1 MPSDAR
7 RPDNLPESRR
17 DWHRRV
23 WRLAGPIILSNMS
36 VPLLGAVDTAVV
48 GHLPDP
54 VYIGS
59 VAVGAIIFNFLYWG
73 FGFLR
78 MGTTG
83 FTAQA
88 LGAGDGAEVRAIFG
102 RGLIIGVGLAL
113 FLVAAQM
120 PIRLTALGL
129 IEASAEV
136 ERLAAAYYDIRI
148 WSAPAA
154 LANYAVIGWLLGMQR
169 TRTILVLQ
177 FLLNGLNIVLDL
189 WFVLGLGWGVEGV
202 ALATVISEY
211 CAALAGLWIVFGLLR
226 RDGGRWDYRRIFD
239 RARLIAFARV
249 NGDIFIRTLC
259 LIFAFSYFTAQ
270 SARMGDVLL
279 AANAVLMHFQHFMAF
294 GLDGFAF
301 AAEALIGGAV
311 GARDRTALR
320 AAVSVSTQWAFA
332 ISAVYVA
339 VYALLGTS
347 IIAALTGITEVR
359 AAAATFLPWA
369 IAAPLISVWSYQ
381 LDGIF
386 IGATRTADMR
396 NAMLVS
402 LAAYFAAIHLLVPAM
417 GNHGLW
423 LALMVFMLA
432 RAATLAFYYPRLERA
447 VGGQGSARI

>member
-1 MPSDAR
+1 MPSDGS
-7 RPDNLPESRR
+7 DLSDLPPSRR
-17 DWHRRV
+17 EWHRRV

-54 VYIGS
+54 VYIGA
-59 VAVGAIIFNFLYWG
+59 VAVGAIIFNFIYWG

-88 LGAGDGAEVRAIFG
+88 LGAGDGVEVRAIFG
-102 RGLIIGVGLAL
+102 RGLIIGVGLGL
-113 FLVAAQM
+113 CLVAAQI
-120 PIRLTALGL
+120 PIGLGAFGL
-129 IEASAEV
+129 IEASGEV

-148 WSAPAA
+148 WGAPAA

-189 WFVLGLGWGVEGV
+189 TFVLGFGWGVEGV
-202 ALATVISEY
+202 ALATLISEY
-211 CAALAGLWIVFGLLR
+211 CAAVAGLWIVFGLLR
-226 RDGGRWDYRRIFD
+226 RDGGRWDYGRIFD
-239 RARLIAFARV
+239 RTRLVAFARV

-311 GARDRTALR
+311 GARDRRALR

-332 ISAVYVA
+332 ISALYVA
-339 VYALLGTS
+339 VYAGLGTS
-347 IIAALTGITEVR
+347 IIAALTGIAEVR
-359 AAAATFLPWA
+359 MAAATFLPWA
-369 IAAPLISVWSYQ
+369 IAAPLVSVWSYQ

-386 IGATRTADMR
+386 IGATRTGDMR

-402 LAAYFAAIHLLVPAM
+402 LAAYLAAVHLLVPM
-417 GNHGLW
+417 LGNHGLW
-423 LALMVFMLA
+423 LALMVFMVA
-432 RAATLAFYYPRLERA
+432 RAATLALYYPRLEKA
-447 VGGQGSARI
+447 VGT

>member
-1 MPSDAR
+1 MPSDG
-7 RPDNLPESRR
+7 NTGLPESLPVSRR
-17 DWHRRV
+17 EWHRRV
-23 WRLAGPIILSNMS
+23 WRIAGPIVLANMS

-48 GHLPDP
+48 GHLPNP
-54 VYIGS
+54 VYIGA
-59 VAVGAIIFNFLYWG
+59 VAIGAVIFNFLYWG

-88 LGAGDGAEVRAIFG
+88 LGAGDHAEAHAIFA

-113 FLVAAQM
+113 CLVAAQM
-120 PIRLTALGL
+120 PIRLAALGF
-129 IEASAEV
+129 IAASAEV
-136 ERLAAAYYDIRI
+136 EGLAAAYYDIRI
-148 WSAPAA
+148 WGAPAA

-169 TRTILVLQ
+169 TRTILILQ
-177 FLLNGLNIVLDL
+177 FFLNGLNIALDL
-189 WFVLGLGWGVEGV
+189 FFVLGLGWGVEGV
-202 ALATVISEY
+202 AVATLIAEY
-211 CAALAGLWIVFGLLR
+211 CAALAGLWIVFGIIR
-226 RDGGRWDYRRIFD
+226 RAGGGWDRGRIFD
-239 RARLIAFARV
+239 RRRLIAFARV

-270 SARMGDVLL
+270 SARMSDVML

-311 GARDRTALR
+311 GARNRAALR
-320 AAVSVSTQWAFA
+320 AAVSVSSQWALA

-347 IIAALTGITEVR
+347 IIAALTGIEEVR
-359 AAAATFLPWA
+359 AAAAMFLPWA
-369 IAAPLISVWSYQ
+369 IVAPLISVWSYQ

-386 IGATRTADMR
+386 IGATRTAEMR

-402 LAAYFAAIHLLVPAM
+402 LAVYLIAVYFLVPAM

-423 LALMVFMLA
+423 LALMIFMA
-432 RAATLAFYYPRLERA
+432 VRAVTLAFYYPRL
-447 VGGQGSARI
+447 ARSVEP